1 MIFQYHCQKK
11 RAALLTCLLSI
22 SGSVVSQ
29 TYNYDSSI
37 SLEDLLNI
45 TVSSASGIEEKLRD
59 APAAMVIISALD
71 IKQRGYTSIDEIIL
85 DLPGFDSTVTNG
97 NGSITTYQRGYRTPF
112 TQRSLLLING
122 IVDNHLWTH
131 EATFTKTYPLSNI
144 ERIEVLYGPVGA
156 VYGPNAFLGI
166 INIITKNAKQ
176 LLDGEDLFTVNI
188 QAGSFNTQS
197 IDLTAAGNVSKFRY
211 NFSAKF
217 YKSDEAG
224 IGDYAPWGFLNNE
237 ILASRDIWG
246 PIVYDT
252 DLSEDCTAD
261 GCPHMINNKAY
272 DHYHDRSQDWGILAD
287 ISYENTKL
295 GVILWDMKEG
305 YGPYYPSDR
314 AQPGSSWN
322 RSSRQYFIENEKNVF
337 DNLTIKTVGLY
348 RESRI
353 WGGWAEAS
361 PASED
366 IKGDNA
372 LSWVSISDWNSLSH
386 SWLFKQDYDFKY
398 SDNLRLNGGI
408 KFESKE
414 LTKAYDVCSYW
425 ADSFC
430 SSTSINTAG
439 DGIALSTDNSI
450 NIQPNTFAQMPN
462 ENLALTTDK
471 GIYIQ
476 GIWQFESWRINGG
489 IRYDNNN
496 LYGSTVNPRVS
507 TVYYWSENVTMK
519 LLYGTAFQE
528 PAPIQLWG
536 GWSGRQSNP
545 DLQPEEAENLEFIFM
560 YQQGNWLH
568 DISIFNARYDNVIKE
583 EAENAGQR
591 NTFGIEYR
599 GYFQFANF
607 IDESKNITGNIYYTY
622 TQTKSSV
629 NYDHDIGLWVGKG
642 IETCQETALQ
652 FELSY
657 NPCQDMNIN
666 QGDIAPH
673 KINANINIPLI
684 NEWNV
689 NVKANWVASKELY
702 VRNPLRNKGRE
713 NDAYLVVDTNIIY
726 HFKKFDLAFK
736 IKNIFDKK
744 YYHSGVEGAESG
756 DDFTQRSLGWR
767 NSLIPQV
774 GRSFMLTLS
783 MEL

>member
-1 MIFQYHCQKK
+1 MIFQYHLKK
-11 RAALLTCLLSI
+11 LVASLISLLSVI
-22 SGSVVSQ
+22 TPVAAQ
-29 TYNYDSSI
+29 TDDYGSSI

-59 APAAMVIISALD
+59 APAAMVVISALD
-71 IKQRGYTSIDEIIL
+71 IKQQGYTSIDEIIL

-131 EATFTKTYPLSNI
+131 EATFTKAYPLSNI

-197 IDLTAAGNVSKFRY
+197 IDLTAAGNISKFRY

-272 DHYHDRSQDWGILAD
+272 NHYHDRSQDWGILAD

-353 WGGWAEAS
+353 WGAGLKHL
-361 PASED
+361 PHLP
-366 IKGDNA
+366 I
-372 LSWVSISDWNSLSH
+372 
-386 SWLFKQDYDFKY
+386 
-398 SDNLRLNGGI
+398 LRGI
-408 KFESKE
+408 MRF
-414 LTKAYDVCSYW
+414 
-425 ADSFC
+425 
-430 SSTSINTAG
+430 
-439 DGIALSTDNSI
+439 
-450 NIQPNTFAQMPN
+450 
-462 ENLALTTDK
+462 
-471 GIYIQ
+471 
-476 GIWQFESWRINGG
+476 
-489 IRYDNNN
+489 
-496 LYGSTVNPRVS
+496 
-507 TVYYWSENVTMK
+507 
-519 LLYGTAFQE
+519 
-528 PAPIQLWG
+528 
-536 GWSGRQSNP
+536 
-545 DLQPEEAENLEFIFM
+545 
-560 YQQGNWLH
+560 
-568 DISIFNARYDNVIKE
+568 
-583 EAENAGQR
+583 
-591 NTFGIEYR
+591 
-599 GYFQFANF
+599 
-607 IDESKNITGNIYYTY
+607 
-622 TQTKSSV
+622 
-629 NYDHDIGLWVGKG
+629 
-642 IETCQETALQ
+642 
-652 FELSY
+652 
-657 NPCQDMNIN
+657 
-666 QGDIAPH
+666 
-673 KINANINIPLI
+673 
-684 NEWNV
+684 
-689 NVKANWVASKELY
+689 
-702 VRNPLRNKGRE
+702 
-713 NDAYLVVDTNIIY
+713 
-726 HFKKFDLAFK
+726 
-736 IKNIFDKK
+736 
-744 YYHSGVEGAESG
+744 
-756 DDFTQRSLGWR
+756 LG
-767 NSLIPQV
+767 
-774 GRSFMLTLS
+774 
-783 MEL
+783 